1 MQQINQVESALT
13 TVSNVNN
20 AKSRRAI
27 NYRGSVHDR
36 AILVRDVVLA
46 DTLDQTRQYV
56 REIGSLA
63 DDYAQADKRMDEL
76 FSEHPADSKR
86 EADAIARIKALDAAI
101 TPKIDQVIQLRLAEN
116 AARAGE
122 LLKREL
128 AADFTDWLAA
138 INAFLAIQESQSQAL
153 TAEANNLISGY
164 TKVVGGLALFGLAV
178 GLLVAVSIARR
189 IHRQLGAEP
198 HEVQGIANAI
208 AQGDLNIHVPV
219 GRGQEKSLLGAMAAM
234 KQSLSR
240 LISQI
245 EDSADQVRQATVHV
259 ASSNQTI
266 SERTEEQAS
275 SIEETSATMEQMTST
290 VKQNADNAAQANT
303 LAVSASGVAQRGGEA
318 VHEVVETMR
327 EINES
332 SRKIVDIIG
341 VIDSIAFQTNILA
354 LNAAVEAAR
363 AGDQGRGFA
372 VVASEVRSL
381 AQRQSRAGTR
391 YRADQPGCW
400 PDGPHH
406 PGKFEHRPGL
416 GTGVHPAERPGT
428 GIVRHRAAVQAGPIG
443 FRAYLPAR
451 RFRNWRR
458 AWPHSRP
465 CENGRPW
472 RA

>member
-189 IHRQLGAEP
+189 IHRQ
-198 HEVQGIANAI
+198 
-208 AQGDLNIHVPV
+208 
-219 GRGQEKSLLGAMAAM
+219 LGAMAAM